1 MPTNNYKADT
11 NLAYLYSGQNAPY
24 KVDPYIDN
32 YLDNTTFNTNF
43 PIGDYYKAVT
53 NIEITYDP
61 VKSVDLLTKG
71 KQRVYDSTI
80 ADDSKT
86 PKCPLN
92 AADATEG
99 ADASKPIDVTST
111 NTFAGDIDRNDI
123 NLVVSDNLAG
133 FNNIRM
139 NIINDID
146 QSITLYGKKLVEKSE
161 YRTSAD
167 RTTTGILKTSV
178 THHDMDVY
186 MSEIIAAICSQFMR
200 TNYSKITPGKNT
212 PTEIPSNTDAVTTNS
227 IKEGDRIRQTAL
239 NNLSFFDI
247 NYKFVML
254 FESLRE
260 TGKKALYSI
269 VTTTPGFKGVEFIT
283 ALSSRVNMTSPNN
296 KFKTYYYM
304 LRTIM
309 LDFFK
314 LDAKVFYETDDKIDL
329 FMRKILV
336 DMYIKLCY
344 PMIQYDMLTI
354 MMQRYVENGD
364 FVNARFALMAKCL
377 FCFTMIAKLVE
388 PVQETAL
395 TQISIKK
402 DFPSIIQTYIERN
415 NNGDIMFNG
424 YTEDKLKTILLDLHD
439 MSSKV
444 EDTSQKTE
452 IVRKAILDNQLA
464 MRTVLAANEEIS
476 KQLKTK
482 YTEYY
487 IVFSLLLALLV
498 ACSVLYF
505 INMED
510 TGMMVAAGVLV
521 SVLVYKLF
529 LMILSFVRKN

>member
-1 MPTNNYKADT
+1 LN
-11 NLAYLYSGQNAPY
+11 
-24 KVDPYIDN
+24 
-32 YLDNTTFNTNF
+32 NTTFNTNF

-53 NIEITYDP
+53 NIEIKYDL

-71 KQRVYDSTI
+71 KQREYDSTI

-92 AADATEG
+92 ATDATEG
-99 ADASKPIDVTST
+99 AGASKPMDVTST

-133 FNNIRM
+133 FDNIRM
-139 NIINDID
+139 KIINDID
-146 QSITLYGKKLVEKSE
+146 QSITMYGKKLVEKSE

-212 PTEIPSNTDAVTTNS
+212 RTEIPSNTDAATSNS

-269 VTTTPGFKGVEFIT
+269 VTSTPGFKGVEFIT
-283 ALSSRVNMTSPNN
+283 ALSSRVNMTSSNN

-388 PVQETAL
+388 PVQDTAL

-444 EDTSQKTE
+444 ENTSQKTE

-464 MRTVLAANEEIS
+464 MRTVLAANEEMS

-482 YTEYY
+482 YTEFY
-487 IVFSLLLALLV
+487 IVFSLLLVLLV

-505 INMED
+505 INKED
-510 TGMMVAAGVLV
+510 IGMVVAAAVLV
-521 SVLVYKLF
+521 CVLVYKLF